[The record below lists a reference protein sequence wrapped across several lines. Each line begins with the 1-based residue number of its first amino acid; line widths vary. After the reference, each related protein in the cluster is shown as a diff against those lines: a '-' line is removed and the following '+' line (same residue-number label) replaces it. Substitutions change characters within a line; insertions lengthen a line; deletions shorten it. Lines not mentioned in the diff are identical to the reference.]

1 MFASLSFPFCL
12 APHFTSFLVQCI
24 FFVYFHGENKGYD
37 QKSKGEADLEKRFSE
52 GEWVQAEG
60 VEEWVEA
67 SSCSCERVFSY
78 VTACDRGQTTERMCE
93 TLWVRCNGVEVE
105 DWCPTEVFD
114 ELRLTQFRPRILKQ
128 PSKSQVQVDDGSL
141 LLFEAYKDLE
151 VQSVLPMDLDLDE
164 EIRRLWAVPRRAS
177 KGKTACTASVP
188 EIQAIYG
195 VEGDPDSDV
204 EEDIPDFPVCLTPV
218 EPVATPPMQPE
229 PVRVSTYLNFQYGVD
244 SAVRKAIAQR
254 TIHSDHSEWFM

>member
-1 MFASLSFPFCL
+1 MLPSLFLFALPRIS
-12 APHFTSFLVQCI
+12 PHFWCSAFSLFISMVKTKATTKSQKGKQKRIEFVREVAAEVSALQAAERRRAADDSPVRGSRLHFLRALV
-24 FFVYFHGENKGYD
+24 
-37 QKSKGEADLEKRFSE
+37 ADLEKRFSE

-188 EIQAIYG
+188 EI
-195 VEGDPDSDV
+195 
-204 EEDIPDFPVCLTPV
+204 
-218 EPVATPPMQPE
+218 
-229 PVRVSTYLNFQYGVD
+229 
-244 SAVRKAIAQR
+244 
-254 TIHSDHSEWFM
+254 